1 MTASQFTRRSTDI
14 CAECRARKIRCD
26 GQQDGCGNCA
36 RLESSCSFQRN
47 EDVDVQPLLQRQRV
61 RLACVA
67 CRSLKA
73 RCGGQLPGCRRCH
86 LKGIECVYKPSKR
99 ASTNASK
106 STTSIHELPAT
117 MTALPEGTVSALGG
131 HTSPVAD
138 APRSHTLSPEVEIH
152 HPSGASDTASTR
164 LHVPVSDCDLHGS
177 AVMNEEIV
185 MQAFDNFFR
194 HLRPIPAFSFLH
206 KASLLQRYQAGLV
219 DRSMILA
226 VIGIVTAMTDFPAV
240 SKECGA
246 RCIQEAERLVISDF
260 GSPSVLKTQV
270 LVLII
275 KYYAWQREHSK
286 SFMLLATASRFA
298 YAMKLNYEAPD
309 LSFVA
314 QESRRRLMWSI
325 YVLDTI
331 FGSGV
336 RELTLCPDETLLIQL
351 PCHERNF
358 DFDLPQVTE
367 PLKLMSHQPLSDN
380 VGFVGLYVRI
390 MNLRSKIL
398 RATKNA
404 VVSQNHEQ
412 VPALVE
418 GLKSELDTFMAR
430 VPASLHFSSKS
441 LHLHAHSSDL
451 CPFLLVHLWWR
462 QCYCD
467 LYRVTLRGLREAL
480 PCAALDQLGPE
491 FVIYCQFQ
499 CFEAAKALSAVF
511 RSSLALKVTLPVMG
525 SEIYACAYQCVRLL
539 FYAYRHYGAS
549 LSLSVESVTDH
560 AMQCLLLLRR
570 LPAISPAAVQIV
582 SLPLDGFLNQ
592 LT

>member
-1 MTASQFTRRSTDI
+1 MTAS
-14 CAECRARKIRCD
+14 
-26 GQQDGCGNCA
+26 
-36 RLESSCSFQRN
+36 
-47 EDVDVQPLLQRQRV
+47 
-61 RLACVA
+61 
-67 CRSLKA
+67 
-73 RCGGQLPGCRRCH
+73 
-86 LKGIECVYKPSKR
+86 
-99 ASTNASK
+99 
-106 STTSIHELPAT
+106 
-117 MTALPEGTVSALGG
+117 PEGTVSALGG

-525 SEIYACAYQCVRLL
+525 SEIYACAYQCQEDVQKLISR
-539 FYAYRHYGAS
+539 GAS
-549 LSLSVESVTDH
+549 TGSSPSRPSTPERTRGYPNSSLGKPVPTAAHILSRHSIVRQLDIVDDSAALGMPRFSDGDETPSQYAKGYEDTASRPEPASASSGVTFSLTEGTSNDLTSLATSNPFQGAFDGLDLDLDPH
-560 AMQCLLLLRR
+560 TLD
-570 LPAISPAAVQIV
+570 PFTWNWSPWDSSQEV
-582 SLPLDGFLNQ
+582 SI
-592 LT
+592 